1 MSAPNNTAPEFFNH
15 FAHTKFG
22 RANLQVRVPA
32 FRSLSSRADFSRRGI
47 CFSRHP
53 ALSPVILSERS
64 IATEPVIL
72 SERNIATKPV
82 ILSERSESK
91 DHYSRLTRHPESAS
105 RSKTLSMCHPERSA
119 RRICGRAVEGPA
131 VSSRRDEGARLQAG
145 VPADASSGRA
155 NLQVR
160 VPAIGNLSSRAG
172 FSPRGICFS
181 SRGKALTAFLCALVC
196 CLLLLTTLAPAQQPW
211 NKIQAPPL
219 PAFTPPEP
227 TRVQLPNGMVLFL
240 QPDHE
245 LPLINATA
253 RIRGGSISEPASKAG
268 LTDLYGEVWRTGGT
282 KSKTGDQMDD
292 FLEAHAA
299 KIETDNQSDSTSISL
314 DCLKGDFDA
323 VFEMYLDL
331 LHNPEFRDDK
341 LQLSKAQMYTGI
353 ARRNDNVG
361 SIVHRESL
369 LIAYGKDNPYARVPE
384 YATVAAVTRR
394 DLLNWHQQ
402 YVYPNNIVF
411 GITGDFDPKDMEA
424 KLRRAFESWQKGKAA
439 ETPDITFSEPKP
451 GLYFVRK
458 TDVNQSSINMLDL
471 GIVRS
476 NPDYYA
482 VSVMNEVF
490 GGGFSSRLFNKL
502 RSEKGLA
509 YDVGGGVSSGWD
521 HPGLTDI
528 EMQTKSAT
536 TVDGIEGI
544 NEEVDDLLK
553 NPATPAE
560 LKRAKDDILNSFI
573 FRFDTPEKVLREKM
587 AYEFYHYPLDFLERY
602 RSEVEKVTSDD
613 VARVA
618 HKYVHKDKLA
628 VLVVGNDTEFG
639 KPLSSLGPV
648 QNVDITIPPPP
659 PGLMGE
665 GGPGAP

>member
-1 MSAPNNTAPEFFNH
+1 MSTPNDVFLNA
-15 FAHTKFG
+15 
-22 RANLQVRVPA
+22 
-32 FRSLSSRADFSRRGI
+32 
-47 CFSRHP
+47 
-53 ALSPVILSERS
+53 VILSD
-64 IATEPVIL
+64 
-72 SERNIATKPV
+72 
-82 ILSERSESK
+82 ERSEESK
-91 DHYSRLTRHPESAS
+91 DPYSRLSSHARVSPDGT
-105 RSKTLSMCHPERSA
+105 TSMCHPERSA

-196 CLLLLTTLAPAQQPW
+196 CLLLLTTLAPAQTPW

-227 TRVQLPNGMVLFL
+227 TRVQLPNGMVIFL

-253 RIRGGSISEPASKAG
+253 RIRGGSNSEPAKNAAN
-268 LTDLYGEVWRTGGT
+268 TDLYGEVWRTGGT

-323 VFEMYLDL
+323 VFEIYLDL

-341 LQLSKAQMYTGI
+341 LQLSKAQMYTAI
-353 ARRNDNVG
+353 ARRNDNVS
-361 SIVHRESL
+361 SIVHRESII
-369 LIAYGKDNPYARVPE
+369 IAYGKDNPYARVPQ
-384 YATVAAVTRR
+384 YATVAAVTRQ
-394 DLLNWHQQ
+394 DLLNWHQR

-424 KLRRAFESWQKGKAA
+424 KLRRAFESWQKGAAA
-439 ETPDITFSEPKP
+439 ETPDIKFSEPKP

-490 GGGFSSRLFNKL
+490 SGGFSSRLFNKL

-509 YDVGGGVSSGWD
+509 YDVGGGVGSGWD

-536 TVDGIEGI
+536 TVDGIEGL

-587 AYEFYHYPLDFLERY
+587 AYEFYDYPLDFLEHY
-602 RSEVEKVTSDD
+602 RNEVEKVTSDD

-628 VLVVGNDTEFG
+628 VLVVGNDAEFG

-648 QNVDITIPPPP
+648 QNIDIAIPPPP
-659 PGLMGE
+659 AGLMGE
-665 GGPGAP
+665 GGPGTP